1 MHSFND
7 SPCLSLSYLVTI
19 YIYIYWL
26 NSFFVLLFLSCPFFP
41 DPVPFLSLAF
51 ICFFHLVVFVLLCSA
66 LLSSSTCFS
75 IRCLSPS
82 FFFVQLCLLAL
93 LSSSPR
99 IRCWSLS
106 TCSYSPTQTLPTF
119 SHRSFLWVFL
129 SGGAGMDAFLFPLS
143 ISVPHTRL
151 RLFREP
157 LHPPMYMSMNMSLN
171 MSLLLFPMPLS
182 PCY

>member
-1 MHSFND
+1 M
-7 SPCLSLSYLVTI
+7 
-19 YIYIYWL
+19 
-26 NSFFVLLFLSCPFFP
+26 
-41 DPVPFLSLAF
+41 PFLSLAF

-82 FFFVQLCLLAL
+82 FFFVQLRLLAL
-93 LSSSPR
+93 LSSLPPPPR

-129 SGGAGMDAFLFPLS
+129 SGGVGMDAFLFPLS

-157 LHPPMYMSMNMSLN
+157 LHPPMYMSMPMSMPMSMS

>member
-1 MHSFND
+1 MFCFF
-7 SPCLSLSYLVTI
+7 CLVP
-19 YIYIYWL
+19 
-26 NSFFVLLFLSCPFFP
+26 FFLIPTLLSCA
-41 DPVPFLSLAF
+41 LSVSG
-51 ICFFHLVVFVLLCSA
+51 FHLLLPSCCLCFALLCSA
-66 LLSSSTCFS
+66 LFIDVLFYSLSIPIILFRPATPPCPFVFS
-75 IRCLSPS
+75 PP
-82 FFFVQLCLLAL
+82 
-93 LSSSPR
+93 SPR